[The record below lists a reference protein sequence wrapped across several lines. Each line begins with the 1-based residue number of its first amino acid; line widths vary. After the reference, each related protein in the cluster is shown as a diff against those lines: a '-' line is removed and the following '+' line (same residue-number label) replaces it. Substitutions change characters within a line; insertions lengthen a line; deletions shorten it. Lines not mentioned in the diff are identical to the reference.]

1 MTARK
6 GGRGH
11 KAPYETKQMRVP
23 VPVQDKVREIVKQF
37 HRELEG
43 EETQDLKS
51 SIKELDEA
59 IKLAKSITRQK
70 KSARISMAKLLS
82 GIYGVSITPEDLK

>member
-1 MTARK
+1 MSARK

-11 KAPYETKQMRVP
+11 KAPYQTKQMRVT

-59 IKLAKSITRQK
+59 IDLAKSITRQK

-82 GIYGVSITPEDLK
+82 RIYGVSITPEDLK

>member
-1 MTARK
+1 MSVRK

-11 KAPYETKQMRVP
+11 KAPYQTKQMRVP

-59 IKLAKSITRQK
+59 IKLAKSILGHK
-70 KSARISMAKLLS
+70 KAARYSMAKLLT
-82 GIYGVSITPEDLK
+82 GIYGVQITPEDLK

>member
-11 KAPYETKQMRVP
+11 KAPYETTHIRIPKPIKPMVRKLI
-23 VPVQDKVREIVKQF
+23 DKF
-37 HRELEG
+37 HLELEG

-59 IKLAKSITRQK
+59 IELAKSILGHK
-70 KSARISMAKLLS
+70 KSARVSMAKLLS
-82 GIYGVSITPEDLK
+82 GIYGVNITPEDLK

>member
-11 KAPYETKQMRVP
+11 KAPYKTTHIRIPEP
-23 VPVQDKVREIVKQF
+23 VKPMVRDLIEKF
-37 HRELEG
+37 HLELEG

-51 SIKELDEA
+51 SIKELEEA
-59 IKLAKSITRQK
+59 IELAKSITRQK
-70 KSARISMAKLLS
+70 KSARVSMAKLLT
-82 GIYGVSITPEDLK
+82 GIYGVKITPEDLK

>member
-1 MTARK
+1 MSARK

-11 KAPYETKQMRVP
+11 KAPYQTKQMRVP

-59 IKLAKSITRQK
+59 IDLAKSITRQK

-82 GIYGVSITPEDLK
+82 RIYGVSITPEDLK